1 MVANAPRI
9 PSYRK
14 HSSGQARVTLDGK
27 DHLLG
32 PYGGRESKELYRRL
46 VREWLENRDKP
57 KQESAPDAEP
67 LSMAE
72 LILAYW
78 KHARAYYRLSK
89 RHGDYYC
96 FRDALRVVKSLY
108 ATTPAAE
115 FGPKRLKACRAEM
128 IAKDWSRSYTN
139 AQIDRVRRMFRW
151 AVEEELFPEAGKVY
165 QDLKEVAGLRRGK
178 TNARE
183 MGRVRPVS
191 HEHVDATLPFLPPH
205 VKAMVELQLLTG
217 MRPAEVCLLRP
228 IDIEMSNPTC
238 WVYRPGSDQGPH
250 GTHKTAHH
258 GHDRL
263 VFIGPRAQ
271 AILKPYLGTKLDGY
285 CFSPAVS
292 ERRRAQLRRLARN
305 SPLTP
310 AQRARKPKARR
321 RRAPRDRYDVA
332 GYRRAI
338 ARACAKAD
346 AKTREE
352 ALKADPVTPPDK
364 VFVPKWAPNR
374 LRHSRATELRKH
386 GLDVTK
392 TVLGHSKV
400 ETTQIY
406 AEKDVAAAMELVSKI
421 G

>member
-32 PYGGRESKELYRRL
+32 PYGSEESKELYRRL

-57 KQESAPDAEP
+57 QQESAPDAEP

-78 KHARAYYRLSK
+78 KHARAYYSLSK

-128 IAKDWSRSYTN
+128 VAKDWSRTYTN
-139 AQIDRVRRMFRW
+139 AQVDRVRRMFRY
-151 AVEEELFPEAGKVY
+151 AVEEELFPTAGGVY
-165 QDLKEVAGLRRGK
+165 ESLRAVRGLRRGK
-178 TNARE
+178 TEARE
-183 MGRVRPVS
+183 TERVRPVS

-205 VKAMVELQLLTG
+205 VKAMVELQLITG

-228 IDIEMSNPTC
+228 IDIDMTNPAC
-238 WVYRPGSDQGPH
+238 WVFRPER
-250 GTHKTAHH
+250 HKTEHH

-263 VFIGPRAQ
+263 IFLGPKAQ
-271 AILKPYLGTKLDGY
+271 AILKPYLVPKVDAY
-285 CFSPAVS
+285 CFSPADS
-292 ERRRAQLRRLARN
+292 ERRRAQLRRLARK

-310 AQRARKPKARR
+310 SQKARKATPRRARATGRCGRSVRAVSARCSSR
-321 RRAPRDRYDVA
+321 WMRSCS
-332 GYRRAI
+332 
-338 ARACAKAD
+338 ARW
-346 AKTREE
+346 R
-352 ALKADPVTPPDK
+352 
-364 VFVPKWAPNR
+364 
-374 LRHSRATELRKH
+374 
-386 GLDVTK
+386 
-392 TVLGHSKV
+392 
-400 ETTQIY
+400 
-406 AEKDVAAAMELVSKI
+406 
-421 G
+421 